1 MEWLWYIFIW
11 FFLNFFLFF
20 RCIIFIE
27 RNEMGRNNNW
37 ISKISYVCI
46 CEIIGNVVI
55 FKNFCIKMYV
65 FFIFFIYRRLR
76 KFGSIIVWNWIIS
89 YCFVD
94 RFKVI
99 LINFGF
105 FFIFICVCVWVRI
118 FVIGI
123 EGWIFVL
130 YFLFILF
137 WNINKLECWY

>member
-1 MEWLWYIFIW
+1 MF
-11 FFLNFFLFF
+11 
-20 RCIIFIE
+20 
-27 RNEMGRNNNW
+27 
-37 ISKISYVCI
+37 
-46 CEIIGNVVI
+46 
-55 FKNFCIKMYV
+55 

-137 WNINKLECWY
+137 WNINKLECWYWKRYKVCVFWLLRNFLVLNLYFIWIFFELIGFVICVLFVILRGGEIYFIV